1 MSKEYEITNWYWIVG
16 GDETKVFSS
25 ASGDY
30 VSANNPAFVA
40 WKADGTVPTQILNE
54 DELGE
59 VLAPYNIRPAA
70 ANVLDKY
77 KDAQAKELTI
87 KTVAKALFFMANE
100 IRALKGQN
108 AITPQQFRGWL
119 KDLM

>member
-1 MSKEYEITNWYWIVG
+1 MKDYNPHNWYWIVG

-30 VSANNPAFVA
+30 VPANNPTFVA
-40 WKADGTVPTQILNE
+40 WKADGTVPSRILNE

-70 ANVLDKY
+70 ETVLDKY
-77 KDAQAKELTI
+77 KDHQAKVLTLQ
-87 KTVAKALFFMANE
+87 TVAKAMFFMANE
-100 IRALKGQN
+100 IRSLKGQN